1 MQRYTPTQSE
11 MKSRTA
17 RFKELVS
24 TKSRISERFGI
35 PADVMEMITAK
46 ATFNVMSPGPMP
58 GQISPAPAVVGG
70 DAGVFRL
77 GIVTC
82 PPGQGPGL
90 HVHYNTHETF
100 MCLTGRW
107 EIQWGDHGEE
117 SMELEHLDLVAMPPR
132 VTRRFVN
139 ISDQDAQLLV
149 IVQGQREEFDDIDR
163 VPETAEK
170 IAALHGKAMVEKLE
184 TAGWKF
190 TIGRETTAEEVQ

>member
-1 MQRYTPTQSE
+1 
-11 MKSRTA
+11 
-17 RFKELVS
+17 
-24 TKSRISERFGI
+24 
-35 PADVMEMITAK
+35 
-46 ATFNVMSPGPMP
+46 
-58 GQISPAPAVVGG
+58 VGG

-117 SMELEHLDLVAMPPR
+117 SMELEHLDLVVMPPR